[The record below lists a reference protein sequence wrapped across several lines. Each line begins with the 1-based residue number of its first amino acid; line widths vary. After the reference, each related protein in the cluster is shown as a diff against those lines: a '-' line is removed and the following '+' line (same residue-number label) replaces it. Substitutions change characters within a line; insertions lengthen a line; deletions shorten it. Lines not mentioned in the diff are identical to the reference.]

1 MQNYTLYTH
10 RRTFSLSRTY
20 SYKKITKYK
29 QFFLLA
35 IRAQQKI
42 AKFLAQTYLIDIQPS
57 SCSLLNG
64 FPASNQTLQQQ
75 IETKQK
81 DRIHQPERRVPEREP
96 VGNRMCQRTLNE
108 TWNAS
113 RRCLICSRNSLFLQT
128 TRL

>member
-1 MQNYTLYTH
+1 MNFFVLLSVVMIVRKHQQTKQKKTLQNYTLYTH

-64 FPASNQTLQQQ
+64 FSASNQTLQQQ

-81 DRIHQPERRVPEREP
+81 DRIHQPERRVPER
-96 VGNRMCQRTLNE
+96 T
-108 TWNAS
+108 S
-113 RRCLICSRNSLFLQT
+113 RESYVSAHAK
-128 TRL
+128 